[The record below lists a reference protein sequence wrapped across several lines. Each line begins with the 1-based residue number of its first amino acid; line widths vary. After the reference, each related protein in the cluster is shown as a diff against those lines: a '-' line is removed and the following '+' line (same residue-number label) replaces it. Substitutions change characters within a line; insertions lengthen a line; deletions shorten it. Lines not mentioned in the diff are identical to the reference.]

1 MEPSLQCDPCVG
13 GLGESPLVKEVVGAT
28 RDIAATTVPGPTV
41 FQFSA
46 TQRLKVAVFSCQQP
60 LLPTVEPH
68 RAGCPLFPGFAVDLA

>member
-13 GLGESPLVKEVVGAT
+13 GLGENRLVKELVGAK

-46 TQRLKVAVFSCQQP
+46 AQRLKVAVFSCQQP
-60 LLPTVEPH
+60 LQPTVESR
-68 RAGCPLFPGFAVDLA
+68 RAGCPLC